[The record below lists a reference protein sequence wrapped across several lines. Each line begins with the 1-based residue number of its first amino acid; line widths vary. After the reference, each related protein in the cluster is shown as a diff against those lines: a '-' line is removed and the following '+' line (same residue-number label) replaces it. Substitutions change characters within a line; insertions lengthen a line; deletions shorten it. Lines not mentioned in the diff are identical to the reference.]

1 MSDNEEEES
10 RADMLQH
17 GMNWDFPSGN
27 LSPSAIKLKSS
38 MIPQIAKLKGTVATH
53 MWLQK
58 LKKDR
63 VKLMKEGGL
72 LNGFCYYVNVRTGGY
87 CNLTVSENGE
97 ARKEAIAVMVSQK
110 TGQSMTIKKH
120 SRFKFW
126 KKDEVQYVPAQEQ
139 G

>member
-1 MSDNEEEES
+1 
-10 RADMLQH
+10 
-17 GMNWDFPSGN
+17 
-27 LSPSAIKLKSS
+27 
-38 MIPQIAKLKGTVATH
+38 
-53 MWLQK
+53 
-58 LKKDR
+58 
-63 VKLMKEGGL
+63 MKEGGL

-120 SRFKFW
+120 SRLKFW

-139 G
+139 